1 MRLTIFSDRPARAA
15 RSKSCVP
22 SFHSSI
28 LISPRLH
35 NVAFPLPVSASSQ
48 GAIDSIGDTGSDIAS
63 KAGSAAD
70 DASKSVKSAAGN
82 AEDVFKDATDS
93 AKDAAKDV

>member
-1 MRLTIFSDRPARAA
+1 VRLTIFSDRPARAA

-28 LISPRLH
+28 LIYPRL
-35 NVAFPLPVSASSQ
+35 PLPVSASSQ

-63 KAGSAAD
+63 KAGSATD